1 MIRKF
6 IILGILCAFSMD
18 SFAQKIK
25 LNLNENREAEEQISN
40 AVREKI
46 EEYAF
51 EIRKIVIDEKVL
63 MNEEISGVNLE
74 LKNNSITLSEAEN
87 RKSEISQKYAERIN
101 QRISQID
108 FDLDEIT
115 KKQVEYTILNTDVE
129 KLSKEKHYQSLEDN
143 YKAKNEV
150 TGFLSYGLMHFE
162 DGDDE
167 SLNNHLGYSSGID
180 AGFLYHRQ
188 FNRTSPWEFITGVYF
203 SWRTLRF
210 DDDYMINRSE
220 DGEVTLVPYDKNLK
234 KSKLRSTYVMVPVG
248 IKFNISPLKQVTDG
262 FSYRNT
268 SQGISLG
275 ANLYG
280 GFRISK
286 NNIVKGDDISHRE
299 KDTNYNLSPF
309 VYGAQIT
316 LGIDNI
322 NFFVRQDFSSYFEK
336 NTFDDRK
343 MLQFGINLG
352 F

>member
-6 IILGILCAFSMD
+6 IVLGILCAFSMD

-25 LNLNENREAEEQISN
+25 LDFNKNTEAEEKISA
-40 AVREKI
+40 AVQEKI
-46 EEYAF
+46 EDYAF

-63 MNEEISGVNLE
+63 LNEEILTVENE
-74 LKNNSITLSEAEN
+74 LKSNSISSSEADSK
-87 RKSEISQKYAERIN
+87 KSEISQKYAQRIN

-129 KLSKEKHYQSLEDN
+129 QLSKEKQYRSLEN
-143 YKAKNEV
+143 TYKAKNLV
-150 TGFLSYGLMHFE
+150 TGFFSYGIMHFE

-220 DGEVTLVPYDKNLK
+220 EGEISLMQYDKNLK

-248 IKFNISPLKQVTDG
+248 IKFNISPLKKVTDD

-268 SQGISLG
+268 SQGISVG

-286 NNIVKGDDISHRE
+286 NNIVKGEDISHRE

-309 VYGAQIT
+309 VYGAQFT

-322 NFFVRQDFSSYFEK
+322 NFFVRQDLSSYFEK

-343 MLQFGINLG
+343 MLQFGVNLG

>member
-25 LNLNENREAEEQISN
+25 LNLNENSEAEEQISN
-40 AVREKI
+40 AVKEKI

-63 MNEEISGVNLE
+63 MNEEISGVDNE

-87 RKSEISQKYAERIN
+87 RKTEISQKYAQKINERIAG
-101 QRISQID
+101 IE
-108 FDLDEIT
+108 FELDEIT

-129 KLSKEKHYQSLEDN
+129 KLSKEKKHRSLEEN
-143 YKAKNEV
+143 HKAKHEV
-150 TGFLSYGLMHFE
+150 TGYLSYGVMHFE

-167 SLNNHLGYSSGID
+167 SLNRHLGYSSGID
-180 AGFLYHRQ
+180 AGFLYHKQ

-220 DGEVTLVPYDKNLK
+220 DGEVSLVQYDKNLK

-248 IKFNISPLKQVTDG
+248 IKFHISPLKQVTDD
-262 FSYRNT
+262 FSYRNIDK
-268 SQGISLG
+268 GIGIG

-286 NNIVKGDDISHRE
+286 NNIVKGEDIGHRE

-309 VYGAQIT
+309 VYGAQVT
-316 LGIDNI
+316 LSIDNI